1 MYGFQG
7 HQNTMD
13 STGLANEL
21 YVEVVRGNFLCDQD
35 YKPLP
40 ELYYNEYKYI
50 FVNIR
55 YFYIFHFSRSSLK
68 DQKQIL
74 NFDYQIKH

>member
-40 ELYYNEYKYI
+40 ELYYNEYK
-50 FVNIR
+50 
-55 YFYIFHFSRSSLK
+55 
-68 DQKQIL
+68 
-74 NFDYQIKH
+74 

>member
-1 MYGFQG
+1 MKKHFSPVNLAALLVWFSG
-7 HQNTMD
+7 TMD

-40 ELYYNEYKYI
+40 ELYYNEYK
-50 FVNIR
+50 
-55 YFYIFHFSRSSLK
+55 
-68 DQKQIL
+68 
-74 NFDYQIKH
+74 